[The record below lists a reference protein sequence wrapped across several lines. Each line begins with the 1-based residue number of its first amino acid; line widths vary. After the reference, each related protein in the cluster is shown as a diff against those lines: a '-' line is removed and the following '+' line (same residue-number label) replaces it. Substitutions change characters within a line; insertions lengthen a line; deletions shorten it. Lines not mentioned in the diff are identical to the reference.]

1 MSEKY
6 WENICNMQK
15 KQTEKG
21 IKNYGTTLEENQIP
35 DIIER
40 IEYAQEEMID
50 FLMYCEWIKDR
61 LLNDNK
67 SE

>member
-6 WENICNMQK
+6 WDNICNMQK

-21 IKNYGTTLEENQIP
+21 IKNYGTTLEGNQIP

>member
-6 WENICNMQK
+6 WKNICNMQK